1 MIGYAGMNHRMPNSL
16 RHYRK
21 RAELTQQEVAQ
32 ILGLGKRGDDSVM
45 QWERG
50 YRFPNIVNWFKL
62 SVLYKVTPEE
72 LYSELFKGLGKG
84 FAKKVKHLKRD
95 RQ

>member
-1 MIGYAGMNHRMPNSL
+1 MNHRMPNSL

-21 RAELTQQEVAQ
+21 RAGLTQQDVAQ
-32 ILGLGKRGDDSVM
+32 MLGLGKRGDDSVM

-62 SVLYKVTPEE
+62 GVLYNVPPEE
-72 LYSELFKGLGKG
+72 LYTELFKELGKD
-84 FAKKVKHLKRD
+84 FSKKLKQRK
-95 RQ
+95 RGI